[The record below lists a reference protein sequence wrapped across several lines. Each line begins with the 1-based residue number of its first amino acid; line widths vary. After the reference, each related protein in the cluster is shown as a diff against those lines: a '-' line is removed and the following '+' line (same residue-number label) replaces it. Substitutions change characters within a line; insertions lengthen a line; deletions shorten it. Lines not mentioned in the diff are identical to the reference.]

1 MAAVEQ
7 ISSSHYVPSNSIRNS
22 RKDAQFNISNDLPV
36 HYLRL
41 LAPPLQLLSAAM
53 WRVVQQGLVDH
64 YGMLEEFV
72 TMVTEL
78 VPELMSYSQ
87 RAQLTLGLR
96 ARLVLELC
104 RGEQPA
110 DMQTMQPHL
119 DRIKA
124 PVSTAKD
131 HHSTIDLVEESEVN
145 FVELVHSLLEDP
157 VERKYFFEEIFPV
170 YFGPKYHAALEM
182 LVWEFISRLEEL
194 LPVPDFTQLAALLG
208 DAPSFLSDCLQS
220 FFPPAD
226 MKALLEHHRNLG
238 HFEEKD
244 PRLLPMDDC
253 ILTSMSLPPGSK
265 AVTDAT
271 SYLPA
276 HRDPR
281 PSEHHA
287 GGPEAPA
294 ADASAPEAASRRLRE
309 SSREARKQNSCEE
322 TIDLTTSNDPEP
334 EAPAA
339 SELSLSFRG
348 GRALRKRRLSGG
360 VETPA
365 KQRMDASAFLESSM
379 DDENSGESP
388 LISIWGEYT
397 DAAHE
402 GPAASAASDAKL
414 PWTEEETL
422 HLLDIWGNDS
432 VQRALKG
439 CLKNR
444 HIYVQIAH
452 KMAERGFKRTVEQC
466 QTRIKRL
473 KKGFRQ
479 NKGTSRVEHTFYE
492 HMKRVLG
499 SPASAGAAA
508 APDSAYDVDE
518 VIDDE
523 ESQDGDDDL
532 QIVGQTSQEMGTR
545 NVPWTE
551 AETLALINTWGQEKT
566 QQELRGANRT
576 MHMFPIISTKMAAQ
590 GFSRTPEQCQ
600 TRLKRLKS
608 SFRQCYENNMKGLE
622 QVQCKF
628 YHELARFLLKEHRS
642 PPPPN
647 EASADT
653 DDNDSPSRSVPD
665 VVSFVSLQDDRKK
678 VPWADKETV
687 ILLELWGESQIQQN
701 AKGFP
706 PNVHLFGEISEKLS
720 VHGFSRTAEQCH
732 TRIKRLK
739 TNYWQCRDGM
749 SASGTDKVNFKF
761 FDLMEQI
768 LDKRPS
774 TSSAAV
780 ADPIEISE
788 DSNGDSV
795 TETAEGEA
803 GLSVSSWPDDETSAL
818 IDIWGEEEV
827 QRSLAGFVPN
837 GHVYAEISRR
847 LRDLGYAKTP
857 EQCHDKV
864 KTLKSNFLKCHEGK
878 KCGRR
883 VDDKFYHRMERA
895 FGAEAAPPDECD
907 EQDEAAPDQLNA
919 PWGERETEALVE
931 VWAADDVQH
940 GLKTCVRNGHIFAD
954 IAERLAAAGYARSAE
969 QCQARIKRLKKTY
982 RRYCNS
988 RRNGRSAAFR
998 YFNLL
1003 APVLG
1008 DNSLFNDAD
1017 TSSSSASISLA
1028 PLDET
1033 YADIYEQPSTS
1044 HPLPD
1049 PSKKTPWSD
1058 RETHTLLEI
1067 WGEDNVQ
1074 MTLRGCLKNRHV
1086 FEFISEKMGNRGYA
1100 RTTEQCYTRIKRLK
1114 YGFLHEKQD
1123 FKFFREMEEI
1133 FSRDLKSSGSVVG
1146 IPAPDEPDNGTYE
1159 PIRDF
1164 VVSPGNQWL
1173 SDNSKHP
1180 WSDGE
1185 TEVLLSMW
1193 GSEDVQENLKG
1204 CTKNKH
1210 IYMQIS
1216 DALASQGYQRTPE
1229 QCQTRIKRLKYSF
1242 RQFLDGRRGDKQEC
1256 KYFDQLVKI
1265 FGDKYLVIDP
1275 QPDDAADDIES

>member
-1 MAAVEQ
+1 MEIKRGAENG
-7 ISSSHYVPSNSIRNS
+7 SNR
-22 RKDAQFNISNDLPV
+22 ANDLPV

-53 WRVVQQGLVDH
+53 WRIVQQGLVDH

-96 ARLVLELC
+96 ARLVLEMC
-104 RGEQPA
+104 RGEKPA
-110 DMQTMQPHL
+110 DMRAIQPHL

-124 PVSTAKD
+124 PASTAKD

-157 VERKYFFEEIFPV
+157 MERKYFFEEIFPV
-170 YFGPKYHAALEM
+170 YFGPKYDAALEM

-253 ILTSMSLPPGSK
+253 ILTSMSLPPGTK
-265 AVTDAT
+265 ATTDAT

-276 HRDPR
+276 HRDPK
-281 PSEHHA
+281 PSEHR
-287 GGPEAPA
+287 
-294 ADASAPEAASRRLRE
+294 ADAPGGTSAVEMASRRPRDDG
-309 SSREARKQNSCEE
+309 RKQNSSDE

-334 EAPAA
+334 EV
-339 SELSLSFRG
+339 SETNELNLSFRG
-348 GRALRKRRLSGG
+348 GRALRKRKLSGG
-360 VETPA
+360 VEMPG
-365 KQRMDASAFLESSM
+365 KQRMEVSSFLESSM

-388 LISIWGEYT
+388 LISIWGDYT
-397 DAAHE
+397 E
-402 GPAASAASDAKL
+402 GHSATTSDPKV
-414 PWTEEETL
+414 PWSEEETL
-422 HLLDIWGNDS
+422 HLLDIWGSDS
-432 VQRALKG
+432 IQRALKG

-444 HIYVQIAH
+444 HIYVQIAQTL
-452 KMAERGFKRTVEQC
+452 AERGFKRTVEQC

-473 KKGFRQ
+473 KKGYRQ

-499 SPASAGAAA
+499 SPASSA

-523 ESQDGDDDL
+523 ESHDGDEDL
-532 QIVGQTSQEMGTR
+532 QFVGHTSQEMGTR

-551 AETLALINTWGQEKT
+551 PETLALINTWGQEKM
-566 QQELRGANRT
+566 QQEMRGTNRT
-576 MHMFPIISTKMAAQ
+576 MHMFPIISTKMASQ
-590 GFSRTPEQCQ
+590 GFSRTSEQCQ

-628 YHELARFLLKEHRS
+628 YNELAQFLLKERRS
-642 PPPPN
+642 TPQPN
-647 EASADT
+647 ETS
-653 DDNDSPSRSVPD
+653 DDNDSCSIQD
-665 VVSFVSLQDDRKK
+665 VVSVVSLQDDRKK
-678 VPWADKETV
+678 VPWADKETI
-687 ILLELWGESQIQQN
+687 ILLELWGESQIQQST
-701 AKGFP
+701 KGFP
-706 PNVHLFGEISEKLS
+706 PNVHIFSEISEKLS
-720 VHGFSRTAEQCH
+720 VHGFTRTAEQCH

-739 TNYWQCRDGM
+739 TSYWQCRD
-749 SASGTDKVNFKF
+749 SLSSSGTDKVNFKF

-774 TSSAAV
+774 TSV
-780 ADPIEISE
+780 ALVTDPIEISE

-795 TETAEGEA
+795 TETEGEVA
-803 GLSVSSWPDDETSAL
+803 ISPWSDAETSAL

-827 QRSLAGFVPN
+827 QRSLTGFIPN
-837 GHVYAEISRR
+837 GHVYAEISGR
-847 LRDLGYAKTP
+847 LQDLGFSKTP
-857 EQCHDKV
+857 EQCHEKV
-864 KTLKSNFLKCHEGK
+864 KGLKSRFLQCYEEK

-883 VDDKFYHRMERA
+883 VDDKFYEQLEHV
-895 FGAEAAPPDECD
+895 FGAEALSPDELD
-907 EQDEAAPDQLNA
+907 DSRDAGSADPLNV
-919 PWGERETEALVE
+919 PWSERETETLVE
-931 VWAADDVQH
+931 IWAAADVQH
-940 GLKTCVRNGHIFAD
+940 SLKTCVRNGHVFVD
-954 IAERLAAAGYARSAE
+954 IAERLAVAGYARSAE

-982 RRYCNS
+982 RRHCNS
-988 RRNGRSAAFR
+988 RRNGRSGAFR
-998 YFNLL
+998 YFNLF

-1008 DNSLFNDAD
+1008 DNALYNDVD
-1017 TSSSSASISLA
+1017 TSSSMTASLPNLEES
-1028 PLDET
+1028 
-1033 YADIYEQPSTS
+1033 YADVYEQPSTS
-1044 HPLPD
+1044 HLLPD
-1049 PSKKTPWSD
+1049 PSRKTPWSD

-1074 MTLRGCLKNRHV
+1074 LTLRGCLKNRHV
-1086 FEFISEKMGNRGYA
+1086 FEFISERMSNRGYA

-1133 FSRDLKSSGSVVG
+1133 FSRELKSDLVG
-1146 IPAPDEPDNGTYE
+1146 IPAPDEPDDGAYE
-1159 PIRDF
+1159 PIRGETRTFNFSRGLTTAKPPLPDF
-1164 VVSPGNQWL
+1164 VVSPGSQWL

-1185 TEVLLSMW
+1185 TEVLLSVW
-1193 GSEDVQENLKG
+1193 GSEDVQENLKS

-1210 IYMQIS
+1210 IFMQIS
-1216 DALASQGYQRTPE
+1216 DTLATQGYQRTPE

-1242 RQFLDGRRGDKQEC
+1242 RQFLDGRKGDKQEC

-1265 FGDKYLVIDP
+1265 FGDKYVVSEP
-1275 QPDDAADDIES
+1275 QPDEAADVVES

>member
-1 MAAVEQ
+1 MEIKRGAE
-7 ISSSHYVPSNSIRNS
+7 NGSIR
-22 RKDAQFNISNDLPV
+22 ANDLPV

-110 DMQTMQPHL
+110 DLRTVQPHL

-157 VERKYFFEEIFPV
+157 LERKYFFEEIFPV

-208 DAPSFLSDCLQS
+208 DAPAFLSDCLQS

-253 ILTSMSLPPGSK
+253 ILTSMSLPPGTK
-265 AVTDAT
+265 AATDAT

-276 HRDPR
+276 HRDAR
-281 PSEHHA
+281 PSEQRA
-287 GGPEAPA
+287 RPDAPA
-294 ADASAPEAASRRLRE
+294 DTGAPEAASRRPRE
-309 SSREARKQNSCEE
+309 FSHEARNSCDE
-322 TIDLTTSNDPEP
+322 TIDLTTSNEPEP
-334 EAPAA
+334 HGDVPAVG
-339 SELSLSFRG
+339 ELRQSIRG
-348 GRALRKRRLSGG
+348 GRVLRKRRLSGG
-360 VETPA
+360 VDTPA
-365 KQRMDASAFLESSM
+365 KQRMEVTSFLESSM
-379 DDENSGESP
+379 DGENSGESP
-388 LISIWGEYT
+388 LISIWGDYT
-397 DAAHE
+397 DAHE
-402 GPAASAASDAKL
+402 SPVASTSDAKL

-422 HLLDIWGNDS
+422 NLLDIWGNDG

-499 SPASAGAAA
+499 SPASSA
-508 APDSAYDVDE
+508 APDLTYDVDE
-518 VIDDE
+518 VIDDD
-523 ESQDGDDDL
+523 ESRDGEDEL
-532 QIVGQTSQEMGTR
+532 QIVGQASQEMGTR

-551 AETLALINTWGQEKT
+551 PETLALIATWGQEKM
-566 QQELRGANRT
+566 QQEVRGTNRT
-576 MHMFPIISTKMAAQ
+576 MHMFPIISTKMSTQ

-608 SFRQCYENNMKGLE
+608 SFRQCYENNTKGLE
-622 QVQCKF
+622 QVQCK
-628 YHELARFLLKEHRS
+628 YYKELASFLLKEHRAT
-642 PPPPN
+642 PQLN
-647 EASADT
+647 ETSAET
-653 DDNDSPSRSVPD
+653 DDNDSPSCSIQD

-701 AKGFP
+701 TKGFP
-706 PNVHLFGEISEKLS
+706 PNVHIFSEISEKLS
-720 VHGFSRTAEQCH
+720 VHGFVRTAEQCH

-739 TNYWQCRDGM
+739 TSYWQCRDSM
-749 SASGTDKVNFKF
+749 SASGTDKIHFKF

-774 TSSAAV
+774 TSTAAV
-780 ADPIEISE
+780 VVADTIEISE
-788 DSNGDSV
+788 DSNSDSV
-795 TETAEGEA
+795 TETEGEA
-803 GLSVSSWPDDETSAL
+803 GVSVSSWSEEETSAL
-818 IDIWGEEEV
+818 IDIWGDEEV
-827 QRSLAGFVPN
+827 QRSITGFVPN
-837 GHVYAEISRR
+837 GHVYADISGR
-847 LRDLGYAKTP
+847 LHRLGYGKTP

-864 KTLKSNFLKCHEGK
+864 KTLKRNFLKGYQDR

-883 VDDKFYHRMERA
+883 VDDKFYNQLEQVLGSEEVA
-895 FGAEAAPPDECD
+895 LDPCD
-907 EQDEAAPDQLNA
+907 PRGDAQDAGTLDPLNV
-919 PWGERETEALVE
+919 PWSERETEALVE

-940 GLKTCVRNGHIFAD
+940 NLKTCIRNGHIFVD
-954 IAERLAAAGYARSAE
+954 IAQRLAGAGYARSAE

-988 RRNGRSAAFR
+988 RRNGRSGAFR

-1008 DNSLFNDAD
+1008 DNSLFNDVE
-1017 TSSSSASISLA
+1017 TSSSASLSLP
-1028 PLDET
+1028 PLEESYSDVF
-1033 YADIYEQPSTS
+1033 EQPSTS
-1044 HPLPD
+1044 HLMPD
-1049 PSKKTPWSD
+1049 PNKKTPWSD
-1058 RETHTLLEI
+1058 QETLTLLEI

-1086 FEFISEKMGNRGYA
+1086 FEFISERMSNRGYV

-1133 FSRDLKSSGSVVG
+1133 FSRDLKNDASIVG
-1146 IPAPDEPDNGTYE
+1146 IPAPDEPDNGAYE

-1185 TEVLLSMW
+1185 TEVLLSVW

-1204 CTKNKH
+1204 CTKNRH
-1210 IYMQIS
+1210 IFMQIS

-1242 RQFLDGRRGDKQEC
+1242 RQFLDGRKGDKQEC

-1265 FGDKYLVIDP
+1265 FGDKYLGSEP
-1275 QPDDAADDIES
+1275 QPDDAADDIDS

>member
-1 MAAVEQ
+1 MEIKRGAENG
-7 ISSSHYVPSNSIRNS
+7 SSR
-22 RKDAQFNISNDLPV
+22 ANDLPV

-110 DMQTMQPHL
+110 DMRTMQPHL

-157 VERKYFFEEIFPV
+157 MERKYFFEEIFPV
-170 YFGPKYHAALEM
+170 YFGPKYDAALEM

-253 ILTSMSLPPGSK
+253 ILTSMSLPPGTK
-265 AVTDAT
+265 AATDAT

-281 PSEHHA
+281 PSEHHGRA
-287 GGPEAPA
+287 NASTPEMT
-294 ADASAPEAASRRLRE
+294 SRRPRDFAHDGRKP
-309 SSREARKQNSCEE
+309 SSCDE

-334 EAPAA
+334 D
-339 SELSLSFRG
+339 ELSQSFVA
-348 GRALRKRRLSGG
+348 GRTLRKRKLSGG
-360 VETPA
+360 LETPS
-365 KQRMDASAFLESSM
+365 KQRTELSSFLESSV

-388 LISIWGEYT
+388 LISIWGDYT
-397 DAAHE
+397 EPAE
-402 GPAASAASDAKL
+402 GPGAAASDPKV

-432 VQRALKG
+432 VQQALKG

-452 KMAERGFKRTVEQC
+452 TMAERGFKRTVEQC

-479 NKGTSRVEHTFYE
+479 SKGTSRVEHTFYE

-499 SPASAGAAA
+499 TPAASA
-508 APDSAYDVDE
+508 APDLTYDVDE

-523 ESQDGDDDL
+523 ESQDGDEDL
-532 QIVGQTSQEMGTR
+532 QFVGQTSQEIGTR

-551 AETLALINTWGQEKT
+551 PETRALINTWGQEKM
-566 QQELRGANRT
+566 QQELRGTNRT
-576 MHMFPIISTKMAAQ
+576 MHMFPIISTQMAAQ

-628 YHELARFLLKEHRS
+628 YNELARFLLKEHRS
-642 PPPPN
+642 TPQLN
-647 EASADT
+647 ETSTET
-653 DDNDSPSRSVPD
+653 DDYDSPSCSGQD
-665 VVSFVSLQDDRKK
+665 VVSVVSLQDDRKK
-678 VPWADKETV
+678 VPWADKETI
-687 ILLELWGESQIQQN
+687 ILLELWGESQIQQST
-701 AKGFP
+701 KGFP
-706 PNVHLFGEISEKLS
+706 PNVHIFSEISEKLS
-720 VHGFSRTAEQCH
+720 VHGFTRTAEQCH

-739 TNYWQCRDGM
+739 TNYWACRDSM
-749 SASGTDKVNFKF
+749 SSSGTEKLNFKF

-774 TSSAAV
+774 TSAAV
-780 ADPIEISE
+780 VTDPIEISE

-795 TETAEGEA
+795 TETEGEA
-803 GLSVSSWPDDETSAL
+803 AAAVSSWSDEETSAL
-818 IDIWGEEEV
+818 IDIFGQEEV
-827 QRSLAGFVPN
+827 QRPLTGFVSN
-837 GHVYAEISRR
+837 GHVYAEISGR

-857 EQCHDKV
+857 EQCHEKV
-864 KTLKSNFLKCHEGK
+864 KTLKSNFLKCYEGK

-883 VDDKFYHRMERA
+883 VDDILQAKFYNQLEQV
-895 FGAEAAPPDECD
+895 FGTDVVSLDDCD
-907 EQDEAAPDQLNA
+907 EQDAGTPDPLNA
-919 PWGERETEALVE
+919 PWSEQETEALVE

-940 GLKTCVRNGHIFAD
+940 SLKTCVRNGHVFAD
-954 IAERLAAAGYARSAE
+954 IAERLAAVGYVRTAD

-982 RRYCNS
+982 RRHCNS
-988 RRNGRSAAFR
+988 RRNGRSGAFR

-1008 DNSLFNDAD
+1008 DDALFDEVD
-1017 TSSSSASISLA
+1017 TSSSSASL
-1028 PLDET
+1028 PVPPFDES
-1033 YADIYEQPSTS
+1033 YADVYEQPSTS
-1044 HPLPD
+1044 HLVPD
-1049 PSKKTPWSD
+1049 PSRKMPWSD
-1058 RETHTLLEI
+1058 QETHTLLEI

-1074 MTLRGCLKNRHV
+1074 LTLRGCLKNRHV
-1086 FEFISEKMGNRGYA
+1086 FEFISERMSNRGYA

-1114 YGFLHEKQD
+1114 YGFLHEKQE

-1133 FSRDLKSSGSVVG
+1133 FSRELKLDASAAG
-1146 IPAPDEPDNGTYE
+1146 IPVPDEHDNGTYE

-1164 VVSPGNQWL
+1164 VASPGSQWL

-1185 TEVLLSMW
+1185 TEVLLSVW

-1210 IYMQIS
+1210 IFMQIS
-1216 DALASQGYQRTPE
+1216 DALASHGYQRTPE
-1229 QCQTRIKRLKYSF
+1229 QCQTRIKRLKYTF
-1242 RQFLDGRRGDKQEC
+1242 RQFLDGRKGDKQEC

-1265 FGDKYLVIDP
+1265 FGDKYIISDQP
-1275 QPDDAADDIES
+1275 PDDAADCFDS

>member
-1 MAAVEQ
+1 MEIKRGAENG
-7 ISSSHYVPSNSIRNS
+7 SSR
-22 RKDAQFNISNDLPV
+22 ANDLPV

-110 DMQTMQPHL
+110 DMRTMQPHL

-157 VERKYFFEEIFPV
+157 MERKYFFEEIFPV
-170 YFGPKYHAALEM
+170 YFGPKYDAALEM

-253 ILTSMSLPPGSK
+253 ILTSMSLPPGTK
-265 AVTDAT
+265 AATDTT

-287 GGPEAPA
+287 RPDAPA
-294 ADASAPEAASRRLRE
+294 NTSTPEMT
-309 SSREARKQNSCEE
+309 RKWPRDFSNENRKANSCDE

-334 EAPAA
+334 D
-339 SELSLSFRG
+339 ELSQSFRG
-348 GRALRKRRLSGG
+348 GRALRKRKLSGG

-365 KQRMDASAFLESSM
+365 KQRMEASSFLESSV

-388 LISIWGEYT
+388 LISIWGDYT
-397 DAAHE
+397 EAPE
-402 GPAASAASDAKL
+402 GPATAASDPKV

-422 HLLDIWGNDS
+422 HLLDIWGNDT
-432 VQRALKG
+432 VQQALKG

-452 KMAERGFKRTVEQC
+452 TMAERGFKRTVEQC

-499 SPASAGAAA
+499 SPAASA
-508 APDSAYDVDE
+508 APDLTYDVDE

-523 ESQDGDDDL
+523 ESQDGDEDL
-532 QIVGQTSQEMGTR
+532 QFVGQTSQEMGTR

-551 AETLALINTWGQEKT
+551 PETLALINTWGQEKM
-566 QQELRGANRT
+566 QQELRGTNRT
-576 MHMFPIISTKMAAQ
+576 MHMFPIISTQMAAQ

-628 YHELARFLLKEHRS
+628 YNELARFLLKEHRS
-642 PPPPN
+642 TPQMN
-647 EASADT
+647 ETSAET
-653 DDNDSPSRSVPD
+653 DDNDSPSCSVQD
-665 VVSFVSLQDDRKK
+665 IVSVVSLQDDRKK
-678 VPWADKETV
+678 VPWADKETI

-701 AKGFP
+701 TKGFP
-706 PNVHLFGEISEKLS
+706 PNVHIFSEISEKLS
-720 VHGFSRTAEQCH
+720 VHGFTRTAEQCH

-739 TNYWQCRDGM
+739 TNYWQCRDSM
-749 SASGTDKVNFKF
+749 SSSGTEKLNFKF
-761 FDLMEQI
+761 FNLMEQI

-774 TSSAAV
+774 TSTAV
-780 ADPIEISE
+780 VTDPIEISE

-795 TETAEGEA
+795 TETEGEA
-803 GLSVSSWPDDETSAL
+803 GVAISSWSDEETSAL

-827 QRSLAGFVPN
+827 QRSLTGFVSN
-837 GHVYAEISRR
+837 GHVYAEISGR
-847 LRDLGYAKTP
+847 LHDLGYAKTP
-857 EQCHDKV
+857 EQCHEKV
-864 KTLKSNFLKCHEGK
+864 KMLKSNFLKCYEGK

-883 VDDKFYHRMERA
+883 VDDILQVKFYNQLEQV
-895 FGAEAAPPDECD
+895 FGTDVVSLDDCD
-907 EQDEAAPDQLNA
+907 EQDAGTLDPLNT
-919 PWGERETEALVE
+919 PWSEQETEALVE

-940 GLKTCVRNGHIFAD
+940 SLKTCIRNGHVFVD
-954 IAERLAAAGYARSAE
+954 IAKRLAAVGYIRSAE

-982 RRYCNS
+982 RRHCNS
-988 RRNGRSAAFR
+988 RRNGRSGAFR

-1008 DNSLFNDAD
+1008 DDALFDEVD
-1017 TSSSSASISLA
+1017 TSSSSASL
-1028 PLDET
+1028 PLPPFEET
-1033 YADIYEQPSTS
+1033 YADVYEQPSTS
-1044 HPLPD
+1044 HLVPD
-1049 PSKKTPWSD
+1049 PSRKMPWSD
-1058 RETHTLLEI
+1058 QETHTLLEI

-1074 MTLRGCLKNRHV
+1074 LTLRGCLKNRHV
-1086 FEFISEKMGNRGYA
+1086 FEFISERMSNRGYA

-1114 YGFLHEKQD
+1114 YGFLHEKQE

-1133 FSRDLKSSGSVVG
+1133 FSRELKLDASVAG
-1146 IPAPDEPDNGTYE
+1146 IPVPDEPDSGTYE
-1159 PIRDF
+1159 PIRGKATNSHSTADLPQSFMIPIRPPPDF
-1164 VVSPGNQWL
+1164 VSPGNQWL

-1185 TEVLLSMW
+1185 TEVLLSVW

-1210 IYMQIS
+1210 IFMQIS
-1216 DALASQGYQRTPE
+1216 DALASHGYQRTPE

-1242 RQFLDGRRGDKQEC
+1242 RQFLDGRKGDKQEC

-1265 FGDKYLVIDP
+1265 FGDKYIISDQ
-1275 QPDDAADDIES
+1275 QPDDVADVFES

>member
-1 MAAVEQ
+1 MGWMLL
-7 ISSSHYVPSNSIRNS
+7 P
-22 RKDAQFNISNDLPV
+22 SNDLPV

-110 DMQTMQPHL
+110 DMRTVQPHL

-208 DAPSFLSDCLQS
+208 DAPAFLSDCLQS

-253 ILTSMSLPPGSK
+253 ILTSMSLPPGTK
-265 AVTDAT
+265 AATDAT

-281 PSEHHA
+281 PSEHHTR
-287 GGPEAPA
+287 PDAPA
-294 ADASAPEAASRRLRE
+294 NMSTPETASRRSRE
-309 SSREARKQNSCEE
+309 FSHEARKQSSCDE

-334 EAPAA
+334 EPEPEPVVPAV
-339 SELSLSFRG
+339 SELSQSIRG
-348 GRALRKRRLSGG
+348 GRVLRKRRLSGS

-365 KQRMDASAFLESSM
+365 KQRMEASSFLESSM

-388 LISIWGEYT
+388 LISIWGDYT
-397 DAAHE
+397 DAHE
-402 GPAASAASDAKL
+402 GSVASTSDAKL

-422 HLLDIWGNDS
+422 NLLDIWGNDS

-499 SPASAGAAA
+499 SPASSA
-508 APDSAYDVDE
+508 APDLTYDVDE

-523 ESQDGDDDL
+523 ESQDGEEEL

-551 AETLALINTWGQEKT
+551 PETLALIDTWGQEKM
-566 QQELRGANRT
+566 QQELRGTNRT
-576 MHMFPIISTKMAAQ
+576 MHMFPIISTKMTTQ

-628 YHELARFLLKEHRS
+628 YNELARFLLKEHRS
-642 PPPPN
+642 TPQLN
-647 EASADT
+647 ETSAET
-653 DDNDSPSRSVPD
+653 DDNDSPSCSIQD

-678 VPWADKETV
+678 VPWADKETI

-701 AKGFP
+701 TKGFP
-706 PNVHLFGEISEKLS
+706 PNVHIFSEISDKLS
-720 VHGFSRTAEQCH
+720 VHGFTRTAEQCH

-739 TNYWQCRDGM
+739 TSYWQCRDNM
-749 SASGTDKVNFKF
+749 STSGTDKVNFKF

-774 TSSAAV
+774 TSTAV
-780 ADPIEISE
+780 VTDPIEISE
-788 DSNGDSV
+788 DSNSNSV
-795 TETAEGEA
+795 TETEGEA
-803 GLSVSSWPDDETSAL
+803 GVSVSSWSEEETSAL

-827 QRSLAGFVPN
+827 QRSITGFIPN
-837 GHVYAEISRR
+837 GHVYAEISGR

-857 EQCHDKV
+857 EQCHEKV
-864 KTLKSNFLKCHEGK
+864 KTLKSNFLKGYQDK

-883 VDDKFYHRMERA
+883 VDDKLYNQLEQVLGTEVVALDDGDER
-895 FGAEAAPPDECD
+895 DD
-907 EQDEAAPDQLNA
+907 EQDAGTLDPLNV
-919 PWGERETEALVE
+919 PWSERETEALVE

-940 GLKTCVRNGHIFAD
+940 GLKTCIRNGHIFVD
-954 IAERLAAAGYARSAE
+954 IAQRLAGVGYARSAE

-988 RRNGRSAAFR
+988 RRNGRSGAFR

-1008 DNSLFNDAD
+1008 DNSLFNDVE
-1017 TSSSSASISLA
+1017 TCSSSASLSLP
-1028 PLDET
+1028 PLEET
-1033 YADIYEQPSTS
+1033 YSDVFEQPSTS
-1044 HPLPD
+1044 HLMPD
-1049 PSKKTPWSD
+1049 PNKKTPWSD
-1058 RETHTLLEI
+1058 QETLTLLEI

-1086 FEFISEKMGNRGYA
+1086 FEFISERMSNRGYT

-1123 FKFFREMEEI
+1123 FKFFRELEEI
-1133 FSRDLKSSGSVVG
+1133 FSRDLKSDSSIVG
-1146 IPAPDEPDNGTYE
+1146 IPAPDELDNGLYE

-1185 TEVLLSMW
+1185 TEVLLSVW

-1204 CTKNKH
+1204 CTKNRH
-1210 IYMQIS
+1210 IFMQIS

-1242 RQFLDGRRGDKQEC
+1242 RQFLDGRKGDKQEC

-1265 FGDKYLVIDP
+1265 FGDKYLVSDP
-1275 QPDDAADDIES
+1275 QPDDAADDIDS

>member
-1 MAAVEQ
+1 MEIKRGAENG
-7 ISSSHYVPSNSIRNS
+7 SNR
-22 RKDAQFNISNDLPV
+22 ANDLPV

-87 RAQLTLGLR
+87 RAQLILGLR

-104 RGEQPA
+104 RGEQPV

-157 VERKYFFEEIFPV
+157 AERKYFFEETFPV
-170 YFGPKYHAALEM
+170 YFGPKYDAALEM

-194 LPVPDFTQLAALLG
+194 LPVPDFTQLATLLG

-238 HFEEKD
+238 HFQEKD

-253 ILTSMSLPPGSK
+253 ILTSMSLPPGTK
-265 AVTDAT
+265 AATDVT

-281 PSEHHA
+281 PSEQHVSTNTGSPPRARIFSHERS
-287 GGPEAPA
+287 GG
-294 ADASAPEAASRRLRE
+294 LC
-309 SSREARKQNSCEE
+309 NE
-322 TIDLTTSNDPEP
+322 TIDLTASNDT
-334 EAPAA
+334 EADVLAA
-339 SELSLSFRG
+339 GELVGQSFKG
-348 GRALRKRRLSGG
+348 GRLLRKRKMSGG
-360 VETPA
+360 SGSVETPA
-365 KQRMDASAFLESSM
+365 KLPPEASSSFLDSSM

-388 LISIWGEYT
+388 LISIWGDYT
-397 DAAHE
+397 DSRE
-402 GPAASAASDAKL
+402 GPVPVVSDTKV
-414 PWTEEETL
+414 PWSDDETH
-422 HLLDIWGNDS
+422 HLLDIWGSDC

-444 HIYVQIAH
+444 HIYVQIAQ
-452 KMAERGFKRTVEQC
+452 KMAERGFNRTVEQC

-479 NKGTSRVEHTFYE
+479 NRSSSRLEYKFHE
-492 HMKRVLG
+492 QMERVLG
-499 SPASAGAAA
+499 SKASAA
-508 APDSAYDVDE
+508 APDLTYDVDE

-523 ESQDGDDDL
+523 ESQDGDEDL
-532 QIVGQTSQEMGTR
+532 QFVGQTCQEMGTR
-545 NVPWTE
+545 NMPWTE
-551 AETLALINTWGQEKT
+551 SETLALINTWGEEKI
-566 QQELRGANRT
+566 QQELKGTNRT
-576 MHMFPIISTKMAAQ
+576 MHMFPIISTKMATH

-608 SFRQCYENNMKGLE
+608 NFRQCYESNMKGLE
-622 QVQCKF
+622 QVPCKF
-628 YHELARFLLKEHRS
+628 YNELARFLLKEHPS
-642 PPPPN
+642 TPLLNDTPAEP
-647 EASADT
+647 EA
-653 DDNDSPSRSVPD
+653 NHSPSCSIQD
-665 VVSFVSLQDDRKK
+665 IVSVSLQDDRKK
-678 VPWADKETV
+678 VPWSDKETI
-687 ILLELWGESQIQQN
+687 ILLELWGESQILQN
-701 AKGFP
+701 TRGYP
-706 PNVHLFGEISEKLS
+706 PNVHIFSEISEKLA
-720 VHGFSRTAEQCH
+720 VHGFVRTADQCH

-739 TNYWQCRDGM
+739 SSYWQCRDSM
-749 SASGTDKVNFKF
+749 SSTGSDKVNFKF

-774 TSSAAV
+774 TSSALV
-780 ADPIEISE
+780 TDPIEISE

-795 TETAEGEA
+795 TETEGESTA
-803 GLSVSSWPDDETSAL
+803 AATLWSDQETSVL
-818 IDIWGEEEV
+818 IDIWGEAEV
-827 QRSLAGFVPN
+827 QRSLRGFVSN
-837 GHVYAEISRR
+837 GHVYAEISGRMH
-847 LRDLGYAKTP
+847 DLGYTKTP
-857 EQCHDKV
+857 EQCHEKV
-864 KTLKSNFLKCHEGK
+864 KSLKNNFLLCYEGK
-878 KCGRR
+878 RCGKR
-883 VDDKFYHRMERA
+883 VDYKFYNQLEQVLGMEVVSLDDY
-895 FGAEAAPPDECD
+895 EEKD
-907 EQDEAAPDQLNA
+907 EQSEQDAGTDTLNT
-919 PWGERETEALVE
+919 PWNEQETEALVE

-940 GLKTCVRNGHIFAD
+940 SLKTCIRNGHIFMD
-954 IAERLAAAGYARSAE
+954 IAERLAAVGYTRSAE
-969 QCQARIKRLKKTY
+969 QCQNRIKRLKKTY
-982 RRYCNS
+982 RRHCNS
-988 RRNGRSAAFR
+988 RRNGRSGAFR

-1008 DNSLFNDAD
+1008 DNSVPNDVD
-1017 TSSSSASISLA
+1017 SSSAEAILQ
-1028 PLDET
+1028 PLEDT
-1033 YADIYEQPSTS
+1033 FPDIYEQPSTS

-1049 PSKKTPWSD
+1049 PSRKTPWSD
-1058 RETHTLLEI
+1058 QETRTLLEI

-1074 MTLRGCLKNRHV
+1074 LTLRGCLKNRHV
-1086 FEFISEKMGNRGYA
+1086 FEFISERMGNRGYM

-1114 YGFLHEKQD
+1114 YGFLHEKVD
-1123 FKFFREMEEI
+1123 FKFFKEMEEI
-1133 FSRDLKSSGSVVG
+1133 FRRELKSDASVAD
-1146 IPAPDEPDNGTYE
+1146 IPVPDEHDEDMYE
-1159 PIRDF
+1159 PIKDL
-1164 VVSPGNQWL
+1164 VLAPGNQWL
-1173 SDNSKHP
+1173 ADNSKHP

-1185 TEVLLSMW
+1185 TQVLLSVW
-1193 GSEDVQENLKG
+1193 GSEDVQETLKG

-1210 IYMQIS
+1210 IFMQIS

-1242 RQFLDGRRGDKQEC
+1242 RQFLDGRKGDKQEC
-1256 KYFDQLVKI
+1256 KFFDQLVKI
-1265 FGDKYLVIDP
+1265 FGSKYVGSDP
-1275 QPDDAADDIES
+1275 QRDDSADVIES

>member
-1 MAAVEQ
+1 MEIKRGAENG
-7 ISSSHYVPSNSIRNS
+7 SSR
-22 RKDAQFNISNDLPV
+22 ANDLPV

-78 VPELMSYSQ
+78 VPELMTYSQ

-104 RGEQPA
+104 RGEQPV
-110 DMQTMQPHL
+110 DMRTIQPHL

-170 YFGPKYHAALEM
+170 YFGPKYDAALEM

-194 LPVPDFTQLAALLG
+194 LPVPDFTQLATLLG

-244 PRLLPMDDC
+244 PRFLPMDDC
-253 ILTSMSLPPGSK
+253 ILTSMSLPPGTK
-265 AVTDAT
+265 AATDAT

-281 PSEHHA
+281 PSEQHA
-287 GGPEAPA
+287 RPDVPVNTSTPET
-294 ADASAPEAASRRLRE
+294 ASRRLRDLAQ
-309 SSREARKQNSCEE
+309 EARKQNSCDE
-322 TIDLTTSNDPEP
+322 TIDLTTCNDPEP
-334 EAPAA
+334 EPEVLAA
-339 SELSLSFRG
+339 GELSQSFRG

-360 VETPA
+360 SVETPA
-365 KQRMDASAFLESSM
+365 KQRMELSSFLESSK

-388 LISIWGEYT
+388 LISIWGDYT
-397 DAAHE
+397 DAHE
-402 GPAASAASDAKL
+402 GQASEAKL

-444 HIYVQIAH
+444 HIYVQIAQ

-479 NKGTSRVEHTFYE
+479 NKGTSRVEHSFYE

-499 SPASAGAAA
+499 SPATAAAA
-508 APDSAYDVDE
+508 APDTAYDIDE
-518 VIDDE
+518 GIDDE
-523 ESQDGDDDL
+523 ESQDGDEDL

-551 AETLALINTWGQEKT
+551 QETLALINTWGQEKI
-566 QQELRGANRT
+566 QQEMRGTNRT

-628 YHELARFLLKEHRS
+628 YNELARFLLKENPS
-642 PPPPN
+642 TPQPN
-647 EASADT
+647 ETET
-653 DDNDSPSRSVPD
+653 DDNDSPSCSVQD
-665 VVSFVSLQDDRKK
+665 AVSFVSLQDDRKK
-678 VPWADKETV
+678 VPWADKETI
-687 ILLELWGESQIQQN
+687 ILLELWRESQIQQN
-701 AKGFP
+701 TKGFP
-706 PNVHLFGEISEKLS
+706 PNVHIFNEISEKLS
-720 VHGFSRTAEQCH
+720 VHGFTRTSEQCH

-739 TNYWQCRDGM
+739 TNYWHCRDNM
-749 SASGTDKVNFKF
+749 STPGNDKVNFKF
-761 FDLMEQI
+761 FDLMEEI

-774 TSSAAV
+774 TSTAGIT
-780 ADPIEISE
+780 DPIEISE

-795 TETAEGEA
+795 TETEGEA
-803 GLSVSSWPDDETSAL
+803 GLSVSSWSDEETSAL

-827 QRSLAGFVPN
+827 QRSLTGFVSN

-847 LRDLGYAKTP
+847 LHDLSYTKTP
-857 EQCHDKV
+857 EQCHEKV
-864 KTLKSNFLKCHEGK
+864 KTLKSNFLKAYEGK
-878 KCGRR
+878 KFGRR
-883 VDDKFYHRMERA
+883 VDDKFYNQMEQV
-895 FGAEAAPPDECD
+895 FGAEVVPPPDELD
-907 EQDEAAPDQLNA
+907 ESEDAVALDSLNV

-940 GLKTCVRNGHIFAD
+940 SLKTCIRNGHIFVD

-988 RRNGRSAAFR
+988 RRNGRSGAFR

-1017 TSSSSASISLA
+1017 TSSSSTSVFLK
-1028 PLDET
+1028 PLEET
-1033 YADIYEQPSTS
+1033 YADVYEQPSTS
-1044 HPLPD
+1044 HLAPD
-1049 PSKKTPWSD
+1049 ANRKTPWSD
-1058 RETHTLLEI
+1058 KETRTLLEI

-1074 MTLRGCLKNRHV
+1074 MTLRVCLKNRHV
-1086 FEFISEKMGNRGYA
+1086 FEFISERMSNRGYS

-1133 FSRDLKSSGSVVG
+1133 FSRDLKSDSSVVG
-1146 IPAPDEPDNGTYE
+1146 IPAPDEPDNGAYE

-1185 TEVLLSMW
+1185 TEVLLSVW
-1193 GSEDVQENLKG
+1193 GSEDVQENLKS

-1210 IYMQIS
+1210 IFMQIS
-1216 DALASQGYQRTPE
+1216 EALANQGYQRTPE

-1242 RQFLDGRRGDKQEC
+1242 RQFLDGRKGDKQEC

-1265 FGDKYLVIDP
+1265 FGDKYLVADQ
-1275 QPDDAADDIES
+1275 QPDDAAEVIES